1 MPPRV
6 LVLEDNREASEAF
19 CRSLAAQG
27 FAPEAVADE
36 QEARDRFEEDPP
48 EAIVCGLRALSSFD
62 FLRQIKRADPYVVA
76 LVLAGRG
83 EEALAVRALNAG
95 ADESLPKPVDEASL
109 SAALTRHL
117 ARSRREREVAGR
129 SQWPGDVLDHWLGRV
144 LLDAPAALIHV
155 DPSGR
160 IRVAN
165 REASRLLGSLPE
177 ALIETDFRDLAAQ
190 SLREQWN
197 DFVRRSARLPGGYS
211 GEVRLHRG
219 DGEWFPSFV
228 TALEAPEEGH
238 LILHIHDL
246 SRQKAVEQQF
256 QESRR
261 LASLGRVVEGV
272 AHEVRNPL
280 VTIGGFARF
289 LLKTYAGGEP
299 RARTQLETI
308 VAEVE
313 RLEKMVT
320 DVEQYVRFA
329 RSRPRNFGPVTV
341 ADVVRR
347 ALEGTAARYP
357 ESGVTT
363 RADFGAGPAV
373 VYGVDELLLQLFAG
387 LMENSYDAMPGGGT
401 LDVRVVMEDG
411 WVAVRV
417 ADTGVGI
424 SEEDLPEIFDPFFT
438 SKTEGA
444 GLGLAKAHLIV
455 EDHSGHIAFSSR
467 LGEGT
472 TCTVR
477 LPMERRSLARGVS

>member
-1 MPPRV
+1 MPVRV
-6 LVLEDNREASEAF
+6 LVLEDNREVSEAV
-19 CRSLAAQG
+19 CRSLTSQG
-27 FAPEAVADE
+27 FVPEAVADGLR
-36 QEARDRFEEDPP
+36 ARERFDADPP
-48 EAIVCGLRALSSFD
+48 EAVVLGLQALSGFD
-62 FLRQIKRADPYVVA
+62 FLSHVKRVDPYLVA
-76 LVLAGRG
+76 IVLVGRG
-83 EEALAVRALNAG
+83 EEAMAVRALKAG
-95 ADESLPKPVDEASL
+95 ADEYLPKPIDEAAL
-109 SAALTRHL
+109 PAVLTRHL
-117 ARSRREREVAGR
+117 ARSRREREVTGR
-129 SQWPGDVLDHWLGRV
+129 THWPGDVFDHWLGRV

-177 ALIETDFRDLAAQ
+177 ALIETDFRDLAAK
-190 SLREQWN
+190 SLREQWD

-219 DGEWFPSFV
+219 DDEWFPSLV
-228 TALEAPEEGH
+228 TAVEAPEEGH
-238 LILHIHDL
+238 LIVHIHDL
-246 SRQKAVEQQF
+246 TRQKAVDQQF
-256 QESRR
+256 QESKR

-280 VTIGGFARF
+280 VTIGGFARL
-289 LLKTYAGGEP
+289 LLKTFANEP

-341 ADVVRR
+341 AEVVRR
-347 ALEGTAARYP
+347 AMEETAARFP
-357 ESGVTT
+357 RSGVTART
-363 RADFGAGPAV
+363 DFGTGQV
-373 VYGVDELLLQLFAG
+373 IVYGVDELLLQLFAG
-387 LMENSYDAMPGGGT
+387 LVENSYDAMPGGGT
-401 LDVRVVMEDG
+401 LDVRVAVEDG
-411 WVAVRV
+411 WVTVRV

-438 SKTEGA
+438 SKTQGA
-444 GLGLAKAHLIV
+444 GLGLAKAYLIV
-455 EDHSGHIAFSSR
+455 EDHSGHIAFASR